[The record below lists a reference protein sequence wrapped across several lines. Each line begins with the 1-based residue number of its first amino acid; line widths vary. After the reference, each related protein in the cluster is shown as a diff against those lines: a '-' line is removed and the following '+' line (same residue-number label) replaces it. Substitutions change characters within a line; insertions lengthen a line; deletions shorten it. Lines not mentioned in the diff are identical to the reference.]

1 MFVSTPIDMLNMV
14 LKCAGGQS
22 HGGVK
27 ISNDDS
33 AHFFTTLQVMTIPKK
48 GASKEGFT
56 RHLVA
61 RNGGLTW
68 GTELN

>member
-1 MFVSTPIDMLNMV
+1 M
-14 LKCAGGQS
+14 G
-22 HGGVK
+22 GGVK

-56 RHLVA
+56 WHLVA